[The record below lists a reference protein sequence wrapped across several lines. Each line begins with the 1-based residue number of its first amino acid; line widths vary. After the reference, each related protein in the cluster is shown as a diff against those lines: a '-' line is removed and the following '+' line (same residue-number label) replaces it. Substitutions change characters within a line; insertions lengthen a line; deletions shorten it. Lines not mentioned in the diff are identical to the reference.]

1 MKKSIEIN
9 NQQRIPFYNLRKSIS
24 FENCIQCEQNKY
36 SCLCI
41 ESNIKTNKNK
51 KHTFY
56 NLKKSVSFENCI
68 QCGQNKYSCLCIEFN
83 TNNRIYTL

>member
-1 MKKSIEIN
+1 MRKSIEIN

-24 FENCIQCEQNKY
+24 FENCIRCGQNKY

-41 ESNIKTNKNK
+41 EFSVKTNKNK
-51 KHTFY
+51 KHTINTFY

-68 QCGQNKYSCLCIEFN
+68 QCGQNKYSCFCFELNKI
-83 TNNRIYTL
+83 

>member
-41 ESNIKTNKNK
+41 E
-51 KHTFY
+51 
-56 NLKKSVSFENCI
+56 
-68 QCGQNKYSCLCIEFN
+68 FN